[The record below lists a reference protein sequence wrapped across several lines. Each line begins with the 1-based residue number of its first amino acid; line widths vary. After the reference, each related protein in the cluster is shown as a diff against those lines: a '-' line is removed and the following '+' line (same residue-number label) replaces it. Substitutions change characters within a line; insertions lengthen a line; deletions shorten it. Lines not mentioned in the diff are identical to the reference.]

1 MKYEKPEMDILL
13 YDVCVALT
21 TVSGMEYIGPEE
33 GDESDLPL

>member
-1 MKYEKPEMDILL
+1 MKYEKPEMDIII

-21 TVSGMEYIGPEE
+21 TVSGMEDWGSGE